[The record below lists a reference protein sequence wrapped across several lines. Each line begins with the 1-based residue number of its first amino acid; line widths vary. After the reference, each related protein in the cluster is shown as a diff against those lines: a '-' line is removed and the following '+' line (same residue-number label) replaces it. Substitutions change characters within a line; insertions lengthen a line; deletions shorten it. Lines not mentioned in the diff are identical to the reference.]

1 MYAKENFKQKI
12 SRMAV
17 MVTATASLLLVST
30 VPVFGIDRPPSCLE
44 AEQVG
49 DNIIVKNK
57 CGKSMRFKV
66 VYAFAPDSRCETIG
80 TAYTTPYPK
89 LRGRFDGLGS
99 C

>member
-1 MYAKENFKQKI
+1 MYAKEKFKKI

-17 MVTATASLLLVST
+17 MFTTTASLLLVST
-30 VPVFGIDRPPSCLE
+30 VPGFGIDRPPSCLE

-49 DNIIVKNK
+49 KDIIVRNK
-57 CGKSMRFKV
+57 CGKSMRFKM

-80 TAYTTPYPK
+80 RAYTRSYPK
-89 LRGRFDGLGS
+89 QGGRFDGLGS